1 MSLVLVLPRKE
12 TVLGIEELP
21 VKKFSLECRG
31 NWYWFVRSAC
41 IRDRLVGCVGVK
53 LCTGNEERKGGPFA
67 YELLSVTDLRH
78 KMLSLR
84 AANIWTLLGGNVKDC
99 LSDSEKYPEYLTF
112 REGMREHSSDL
123 RRDSTLHF
131 GPLSFFLVLSA
142 ISFHVYLNICA

>member
-1 MSLVLVLPRKE
+1 M
-12 TVLGIEELP
+12 
-21 VKKFSLECRG
+21 
-31 NWYWFVRSAC
+31 
-41 IRDRLVGCVGVK
+41 
-53 LCTGNEERKGGPFA
+53 
-67 YELLSVTDLRH
+67 
-78 KMLSLR
+78 
-84 AANIWTLLGGNVKDC
+84 KDC